1 MKPGEHR
8 VTPRAVA
15 STSIPREFT
24 SEQQQI
30 ANLVVGQGVIVVNAA
45 PGSGKTTTLAYSA
58 RKAIESGVPPHA
70 ILMLTFSRSGK
81 KRLEEL
87 VAQYLPALAAKDNLP
102 NITTFHAFGG
112 SLIRELTQA
121 GEMEPGR
128 LIESTKL
135 LELCQ
140 NAVERA
146 YERRGYSDG
155 ETYYSVAHPALV
167 EWLDFISTLK
177 NECAYH
183 DLASQ
188 GCDIS
193 EIAEQLDVPTG
204 RVGVFCAFESLRK
217 SQGSRTFD
225 DLIYDVVCHDNPA
238 AVSSIIKGRYSI
250 VLVDEFHDINEA
262 QLRLIKLIINPGTRL
277 MVVGDDQQCVHT
289 WMGADPAM
297 MRSKFLNDF
306 PAATRM
312 QLSESFRFGH
322 SMAEAINK
330 LMRTAAHWEGK
341 SCVSRQPRKT
351 AIKFAQYDNTSAC
364 ATAAVKACSNI
375 LKQSGSYDSTAIL
388 VRDYGFS
395 TFIETA
401 LSNSEIPY
409 EINGAS
415 IFLHRNEILA
425 LRGLLHLANGNLD
438 TVSNSDV
445 RKKIVAALVTFPG
458 IGLPSDKVEIASNE
472 VAETGQL
479 VNYAFFALDQ
489 AAKMHV
495 ANPSMLSRIAK
506 VREVWQSLIDGE
518 WKKLPAVEIVDKV
531 IVKLGLIEEISR
543 QYLRSDSLR
552 MARLVMS
559 HFGDFLRETTAAS
572 TVVVLKK
579 LADLEK
585 RALARSYK
593 QGKVQILSFANAKGR
608 EWDNVII
615 PFIEDGIVPLQ
626 GEDRTNELRLFY
638 VAVSRVRENLFLLEN
653 KDEKKQSAFAKSL
666 R

>member
-1 MKPGEHR
+1 MQPGEHS
-8 VTPRAVA
+8 VTPRATA
-15 STSIPREFT
+15 STPIPKEFT
-24 SEQQQI
+24 REQQQI

-58 RKAIESGVPPHA
+58 RKAIESGVSPHK

-81 KRLEEL
+81 DRLAEL
-87 VAQYLPALAAKDNLP
+87 VAQYLPALAARDNLP
-102 NITTFHAFGG
+102 NIATFHAFGG

-121 GEMEPGR
+121 GEMEPGG

-135 LELCQ
+135 LELCR

-146 YERRGYSDG
+146 YESRGYSDE
-155 ETYYSVAHPALV
+155 ETCYSVEYPALV
-167 EWLDFISTLK
+167 EWLDIISTIK
-177 NECAYH
+177 NECVYH
-183 DLASQ
+183 DLAAQ
-188 GCDIS
+188 GCDIF
-193 EIAEQLDVPTG
+193 EIAEQLDVPIG
-204 RVGVFCAFESLRK
+204 RIGVFCAFESLRK

-238 AVSSIIKGRYSI
+238 LVSSIVKDRYSI
-250 VLVDEFHDINEA
+250 VFVDEFHDINEA
-262 QLRLIKLIINPGTRL
+262 QLRLIKTIINPGTRL

-312 QLSESFRFGH
+312 QLSESFRFGPA
-322 SMAEAINK
+322 MAKAINK
-330 LMRTAAHWEGK
+330 LMRSAAHWEGK
-341 SCVSRQPRKT
+341 SCVSKQPRNT
-351 AIKFAQYDNTSAC
+351 AIKFIQYDDAPSC
-364 ATAAVKACSNI
+364 AHAAGKICASI
-375 LKQSGSYDSTAIL
+375 LKQCGSYASTAIL

-395 TFIETA
+395 PYIETA
-401 LSNSEIPY
+401 LAESEIPY
-409 EINGAS
+409 EISGS
-415 IFLHRNEILA
+415 PIFLHRNEILA
-425 LRGLLHLANGNLD
+425 LRGLLHLASGNLD
-438 TVSNSDV
+438 TVAHSNV

-458 IGLPSDKVEIASNE
+458 IGLPSDKVEIAANE

-479 VNYAFFALDQ
+479 ANYAIFALDQ
-489 AAKMHV
+489 AAKMHA
-495 ANPSMLSRIAK
+495 ANPSLLSRITK

-518 WKKLPAVEIVDKV
+518 WNKLPAVEIIDKA

-552 MARLVMS
+552 MARLAMS
-559 HFGDFLRETTAAS
+559 HFEGYLRETVAAS
-572 TVVVLKK
+572 SEGMLKK
-579 LADLEK
+579 LAALEK
-585 RALARSYK
+585 RALASSYK

-615 PFIEDGIVPLQ
+615 PFIEGGIVPLQ
-626 GEDRTNELRLFY
+626 GEDRANELRLFY
-638 VAVSRVRENLFLLEN
+638 VAVSRVRDNLFLLEN
-653 KDEKKQSAFAKSL
+653 KDEKKQSTFAKSL